1 MGVLRNIPFTIPIKV
16 SGGAPLTAMTVT
28 TAPSNVT
35 GFALQ
40 NINLTVGSADM
51 VGTYTAAP
59 SGATVT
65 ASINAKNSSGNT
77 NGSFALEAY
86 TCSWASSVGSTAVF
100 DGNQSQYVTG
110 SQSAFGAA
118 IANGMSETTG
128 TGTVT
133 PTCSDLDVPAL
144 GASTETLSN
153 PFSGTITPTNND
165 NSSAESD
172 MWAGCGTVSI
182 VGTKTGS
189 GCGAR
194 TIPANTGTHSTTPPG
209 WQNGG
214 TLSLSIGS
222 QSDDGDTNTGLAF
235 CPPSQAAVNA
245 GLGVCTDTVSTG
257 SSSYSWNFSGLDF
270 LYNGQPVPQA
280 STATLNQSAVQ
291 AGDTVTV
298 TGGSNWWGNAGG
310 APVAGTGHTQAGS
323 YYSIPSPGVYIGT
336 SRATAV
342 AATSSTVQVSATTYA
357 CGQASSSVPPNP
369 CTFTPGAL
377 SGSFVVPASLAP
389 GTYNVY
395 IDETNTSPFMGNGP
409 NDSYQTTRGTSLG
422 TAESSTPLVIGVSPS
437 ITSAN
442 STSFP
447 VNASGSFTVTTT
459 GSPNAA
465 LSETGTL
472 PSGVTF
478 TDNGNG
484 TATLAGT
491 PAPGSAGAYPITIH
505 ATNGVDSP
513 ASQAFTLDVDQAP
526 SITSADATT
535 FTESAAGTF
544 SVTTSAFPVAA
555 VGESGSLPAGVNFVD
570 NGNGTASLSGTP
582 ASGSAG
588 SYPVTITADN
598 GDGTPASQ
606 AFTLTV
612 NSAPSIISAGSTTF
626 TAGTADSFTVTSGGS
641 PTPAL
646 TETGSLPSGVTFVD
660 NGDGTAA
667 LAGTPA
673 TGSGGVYPI
682 TISAANGAPGSP
694 ANQSF
699 TLTVDEAPSITSAA
713 ATTFDVGDAGS
724 FSVTTDGY
732 PTDALTETGSLPS
745 GVTFSDNGDG
755 TATLAGTPAVGTG
768 GTYPVTITADNGDGT
783 PDHQSFT
790 LTVDEAVSIT
800 SASSAS
806 DSEGSSFSFMV
817 TTIGSP
823 TPALSETGGLP
834 SGVTF
839 TDNNNGT
846 ATLAGTPAAG
856 SHGTY
861 PITITADNGNGFPA
875 TQSFTLTINEGAAIT
890 SADSTSFEIGSADSF
905 TVTTTGSPAPALSE
919 TGSLPSGVTF
929 VDNGGGT
936 ATLAG
941 TPADG
946 TGGTYPITITADNG
960 VGAPTDQ
967 SFALDVEQVPTITS
981 ADVTTFTSGTA
992 GTFTVTTTGSPAPA
1006 LSETGSLPSGVTFV
1020 DNGGGT
1026 ATLAGTPADGTGGTY
1041 PITITADNGDGG
1053 PVTQDF
1059 TLTVDEAP
1067 AITSG
1072 AGATVAEGGALAVTV
1087 TTSGYPAPA
1096 LSETGSLP
1104 SGVTFVDTGDGTAT
1118 LSGTPAAG
1126 TSGTYP
1132 VTIGADNGVGSP
1144 ASQSFTLTVVSPAVV
1159 TSAGATTFTSGSPGT
1174 FTVTTTGSPAPTLS
1188 ATGSLPSGVT
1198 FVDNGGG
1205 TATLA
1210 GTPAEGTGGTYP
1222 ITITATN
1229 GVGTPASQSFT
1240 LTVDEAP
1247 AITSATSAEASEG
1260 SPLSFTVTAT
1270 GTPVPALTETGS
1282 LPSGVTLTDH
1292 GDGTATLGGTPTS
1305 GSNGTYPITISA
1317 DNGVGSPATQH
1328 FTLTVSAGPIITSA
1342 NHTTFTVGMAGTFTV
1357 TTVGLPAPA
1366 LTETGTLPSGITF
1379 TDNGNGTATVAGTPA
1394 SGTVGAHV
1402 ITITAT
1408 NGVGTPASQSFT
1420 LSVNGTGGLFSGKVT
1435 CAVSGK
1441 ASFSPKL
1448 KATSASSVT
1457 FSFKVKKCVGQSGT
1471 NLKQGSITLKKATA
1485 SFVLPPVPPATSYN
1499 CPSVE
1504 SDLATPPALAF
1515 NLVWAGKPATG
1526 AIASS
1531 AVAFG
1536 RGTLATSGSGGVS
1549 LNYSGGSVVGSFA
1562 NGGIGTA
1569 SMTLGVASTTVA
1581 KFLSQCGG
1589 KHGATSL
1596 TVNSGSITLGS

>member
-1 MGVLRNIPFTIPIKV
+1 MVRWTRGLRARRPLLARTALAFTLITGVAGAAVLTNALPAAAATPTWTSGQYIGVLRNIAFTIPIKV

-35 GFALQ
+35 GFGLQ
-40 NINLTVGSADM
+40 NINLTAGTADM

-59 SGATVT
+59 SGSTVT
-65 ASINAKNSSGNT
+65 ASINAKNSSGNA

-100 DGNQSQYVTG
+100 DANQSEYVTG
-110 SQSAFGAA
+110 SQSAFGAT
-118 IANGMSETTG
+118 IANGMSQTTG

-172 MWAGCGTVSI
+172 MWAGCGTVA
-182 VGTKTGS
+182 VLGTKTGS

-222 QSDDGDTNTGLAF
+222 QSDDGDTNTALAF

-257 SSSYSWNFSGLDF
+257 SSSYSWNFSSVNF
-270 LYNGQPVPQA
+270 LYNGQPVPQL
-280 STATLNQSAVQ
+280 STATLNQTAVQ

-298 TGGSNWWGNAGG
+298 TGGSNWWGNADG
-310 APVAGTGHTQAGS
+310 APVVGTGHTQAGS

-342 AATSSTVQVSATTYA
+342 AATSSTIQVSATTYA

-369 CTFTPGAL
+369 CTFTAGAP

-422 TAESSTPLVIGVSPS
+422 TAESSTPLVVGVSPS

-442 STSFP
+442 STSFA

-459 GSPNAA
+459 GSPTAA

-478 TDNGNG
+478 ADNGDG

-491 PAPGSAGAYPITIH
+491 PAPGSAGAYPITIN

-513 ASQAFTLDVDQAP
+513 ASQSFTLDVDQAP

-535 FTESAAGTF
+535 FTESTAGTF
-544 SVTTSAFPVAA
+544 SVTTSAFPVSAL
-555 VGESGSLPAGVNFVD
+555 GESGSLPAGVNFVD
-570 NGNGTASLSGTP
+570 NGNGTATLSGTP
-582 ASGSAG
+582 TAGSAG
-588 SYPVTITADN
+588 SYPITITADN

-606 AFTLTV
+606 SFTLTV
-612 NSAPSIISAGSTTF
+612 NSSPSITSATSTTF
-626 TAGTADSFTVTSGGS
+626 TAGTPGSFTVTSGGS

-646 TETGSLPSGVTFVD
+646 TETGALPSGVTFVD

-673 TGSGGVYPI
+673 TGSGGTYPV

-694 ANQSF
+694 ATQSF

-713 ATTFDVGDAGS
+713 ATTFDVGDPGT
-724 FSVTTDGY
+724 FSVTTNGY
-732 PTDALTETGSLPS
+732 PTDALTETGGLPS
-745 GVTFSDNGDG
+745 GVTFTDNGDG
-755 TATLAGTPAVGTG
+755 TATLAGTPAAGTG
-768 GTYPVTITADNGDGT
+768 GTYPITIRADNGDGT
-783 PDHQSFT
+783 PASQSFT
-790 LTVDEAVSIT
+790 LTVDEGVSIT

-806 DSEGSSFSFMV
+806 DSEGSSFTFMV
-817 TTIGSP
+817 TTIGAP
-823 TPALSETGGLP
+823 TPALTETGGLP

-839 TDNNNGT
+839 TDNGNGT
-846 ATLAGTPAAG
+846 ATVAGTPAAG
-856 SHGTY
+856 SHGIY
-861 PITITADNGNGFPA
+861 PVTITADNGDGFPA
-875 TQSFTLTINEGAAIT
+875 SQSFTLTINEGAAIT
-890 SADSTSFEIGSADSF
+890 SANSTSFEIGSADSF

-929 VDNGGGT
+929 TDNADGT

-941 TPADG
+941 TPA
-946 TGGTYPITITADNG
+946 A
-960 VGAPTDQ
+960 
-967 SFALDVEQVPTITS
+967 
-981 ADVTTFTSGTA
+981 
-992 GTFTVTTTGSPAPA
+992 
-1006 LSETGSLPSGVTFV
+1006 
-1020 DNGGGT
+1020 
-1026 ATLAGTPADGTGGTY
+1026 GTGGTY

-1053 PVTQDF
+1053 PVTQSF

-1072 AGATVAEGGALAVTV
+1072 TGATVAEGGALAVTV
-1087 TTSGYPAPA
+1087 STSGYPAPA

-1104 SGVTFVDTGDGTAT
+1104 TGVTFVDNGDGTAA
-1118 LSGTPAAG
+1118 LSGTPAAA

-1132 VTIGADNGVGSP
+1132 VTITADNDVGSP

-1159 TSAGATTFTSGSPGT
+1159 TSADATTFTSGSPGT
-1174 FTVTTTGSPAPTLS
+1174 FTVTTTGSPAPRLS

-1210 GTPAEGTGGTYP
+1210 GTPHAGTGGTYP

-1229 GVGTPASQSFT
+1229 GVGTPASQSFS

-1247 AITSATSAEASEG
+1247 AITSATSAVASEG
-1260 SPLSFTVTAT
+1260 SPLSFTVDTSGYPA
-1270 GTPVPALTETGS
+1270 PALTETGS

-1292 GDGTATLGGTPTS
+1292 GDGTASGAGTPAS

-1342 NHTTFTVGMAGTFTV
+1342 NHTTFTAGTAGTFTV
-1357 TTVGLPAPA
+1357 TTAGLPAPA
-1366 LTETGTLPSGITF
+1366 LTETGTLPSGVTF

-1394 SGTVGAHV
+1394 AGTVGSHV

-1420 LSVNGTGGLFSGKVT
+1420 LSVNGTGGLFSGKVS

-1448 KATSASSVT
+1448 KATSASRVT

-1504 SDLATPPALAF
+1504 SDLATPPALSF
-1515 NLVWAGKPATG
+1515 NLVWAGKPATS

-1536 RGTLATSGSGGVS
+1536 RGTLATSPSGGVS
-1549 LNYSGGSVVGSFA
+1549 LIYSGGSVVGSFA

-1581 KFLSQCGG
+1581 KFLSQCSG